1 MYVEYGYNA
10 RDEEEREARKALA
23 KANGFTPDDFAENV
37 KGRISTRQ
45 LVQLLVR
52 GVAPF
57 LGTILQFVGLVVLG
71 ITLYFVLPM
80 LGTRV
85 RFLLIIGKYF
95 VPAIG
100 ALAFGLLALLV
111 KTVLTSKRFADLIF
125 DMSQGKVAHTV
136 GRVSVTRSE
145 EVEDGIDQIFGR
157 RTKTYF
163 YVTKDHRFE
172 VSEEAHS
179 EMYHLGSGWYSIYY
193 TPRSMFLLSIDPRT
207 GTA

>member
-80 LGTRV
+80 
-85 RFLLIIGKYF
+85 
-95 VPAIG
+95 
-100 ALAFGLLALLV
+100 
-111 KTVLTSKRFADLIF
+111 
-125 DMSQGKVAHTV
+125 
-136 GRVSVTRSE
+136 RS
-145 EVEDGIDQIFGR
+145 
-157 RTKTYF
+157 
-163 YVTKDHRFE
+163 
-172 VSEEAHS
+172 APWP
-179 EMYHLGSGWYSIYY
+179 SGCW
-193 TPRSMFLLSIDPRT
+193 PCW
-207 GTA
+207 